1 MDIKYNLITL
11 FPEIF
16 PGPLGVSLL
25 GNALQKKL
33 WELNL
38 INIRDFAKDRHKS
51 VDDTPYGGGAGM
63 VMKPDVIEM
72 ALNSISD
79 FPGQR
84 VCLTP
89 RGKRLSQQKVKKLS
103 LEDGLVLLCG
113 RYEGIDERFIEN
125 YVDQEFSIGDFV
137 LSGGEIPALAL
148 IDALSRKIPGVLGN
162 QESFINDSF
171 ENNLLKGP
179 VYTRPQ
185 KFEEKDVPEILLSGD
200 HEKINDWKILS
211 SLQRTIQRR
220 PDLLDSVKLSNKQKK
235 LLDNLLSKRIL

>member
-1 MDIKYNLITL
+1 MDDKLENNKVFKVSILTL

-25 GNALQKKL
+25 GNALQNKL

-113 RYEGIDERFIEN
+113 RYEGIDQRVIDYYNFDEI
-125 YVDQEFSIGDFV
+125 SIGDYV
-137 LSGGEIPALAL
+137 VTGGESAAIVLLESVLRLLPN
-148 IDALSRKIPGVLGN
+148 VLGGN
-162 QESFINDSF
+162 ETLKEESFSDTSLIEYPQYTKPKEWNGIN
-171 ENNLLKGP
+171 
-179 VYTRPQ
+179 
-185 KFEEKDVPEILLSGD
+185 VPEVLISGD
-200 HEKINDWKILS
+200 HGKIKNWRNKERVKITKI
-211 SLQRTIQRR
+211 RK
-220 PDLLDSVKLSNKQKK
+220 LDT
-235 LLDNLLSKRIL
+235 

>member
-1 MDIKYNLITL
+1 MENNKVFKVSILTL

-25 GNALQKKL
+25 GNALQNKL

-51 VDDTPYGGGAGM
+51 VDGTPYGGGAGM
-63 VMKPDVIEM
+63 VMKPDVIER

-113 RYEGIDERFIEN
+113 RYEGIDQRVIDYFNFDEI
-125 YVDQEFSIGDFV
+125 SIGDYV
-137 LSGGEIPALAL
+137 VTGGESAAIVLLESVLRLLPN
-148 IDALSRKIPGVLGN
+148 VLGGN
-162 QESFINDSF
+162 ETLKEESFSDNSLIEYPQYTKPKEWNGIN
-171 ENNLLKGP
+171 
-179 VYTRPQ
+179 
-185 KFEEKDVPEILLSGD
+185 VPEVLISGD
-200 HEKINDWKILS
+200 HGKIKNWRNKERVSITKT
-211 SLQRTIQRR
+211 RK
-220 PDLLDSVKLSNKQKK
+220 LDT
-235 LLDNLLSKRIL
+235 

>member
-1 MDIKYNLITL
+1 MENKIFKVSILTL

-25 GNALQKKL
+25 GNALQNKL

-63 VMKPDVIEM
+63 VMKPDVIEK

-113 RYEGIDERFIEN
+113 RYEGIDQRVIDYYNFDEI
-125 YVDQEFSIGDFV
+125 SIGDYV
-137 LSGGEIPALAL
+137 VTGGESAAIVLLESVLRLLPN
-148 IDALSRKIPGVLGN
+148 VLGGN
-162 QESFINDSF
+162 ETLKEESFSDTSLIEYPQYTKPKEWKGIN
-171 ENNLLKGP
+171 
-179 VYTRPQ
+179 
-185 KFEEKDVPEILLSGD
+185 VPEVLISGD
-200 HEKINDWKILS
+200 HGKIKNWRNKERVKITKI
-211 SLQRTIQRR
+211 RK
-220 PDLLDSVKLSNKQKK
+220 LDT
-235 LLDNLLSKRIL
+235 

>member
-1 MDIKYNLITL
+1 MDDKLENNKVFKVSILTL

-25 GNALQKKL
+25 GNALQNKL

-51 VDDTPYGGGAGM
+51 VDGTPYGGGAGM
-63 VMKPDVIEM
+63 VMKPDVIER

-113 RYEGIDERFIEN
+113 RYEGIDQRVIDYYNFDEI
-125 YVDQEFSIGDFV
+125 SIGDYV
-137 LSGGEIPALAL
+137 VTGGESAAIVLLESVLRLLPN
-148 IDALSRKIPGVLGN
+148 VLGGN
-162 QESFINDSF
+162 ETLKEESFSDTSLIEYPQYTKPKVWNGIN
-171 ENNLLKGP
+171 
-179 VYTRPQ
+179 
-185 KFEEKDVPEILLSGD
+185 VPEVLISGD
-200 HEKINDWKILS
+200 HGKIKNWRNKERVKITKI
-211 SLQRTIQRR
+211 RK
-220 PDLLDSVKLSNKQKK
+220 LDT
-235 LLDNLLSKRIL
+235 

>member
-1 MDIKYNLITL
+1 MENNKIFKVSILTL

-25 GNALQKKL
+25 GNALQNKL

-63 VMKPDVIEM
+63 VMKPDIIEM

-113 RYEGIDERFIEN
+113 RYEGIDQRVIDYYNFDEI
-125 YVDQEFSIGDFV
+125 SIGDYV
-137 LSGGEIPALAL
+137 VTGGESAAIVLLESVLRLLPN
-148 IDALSRKIPGVLGN
+148 VLGGN
-162 QESFINDSF
+162 ETLKEESFSDTSLIEYPQYTKPKEWNGIN
-171 ENNLLKGP
+171 
-179 VYTRPQ
+179 
-185 KFEEKDVPEILLSGD
+185 VPEVLISGD
-200 HEKINDWKILS
+200 HGKIKNWRNKERVKITKI
-211 SLQRTIQRR
+211 RK
-220 PDLLDSVKLSNKQKK
+220 LDT
-235 LLDNLLSKRIL
+235 

>member
-1 MDIKYNLITL
+1 M
-11 FPEIF
+11 
-16 PGPLGVSLL
+16 SLL
-25 GNALQKKL
+25 GNALQNKL

-51 VDDTPYGGGAGM
+51 VDGTPYGGGAGM

-113 RYEGIDERFIEN
+113 RYEGIDQRVIDYFNFDEI
-125 YVDQEFSIGDFV
+125 SIGDYV
-137 LSGGEIPALAL
+137 VTGGESAAIVLLESVLRLLPN
-148 IDALSRKIPGVLGN
+148 VLGGN
-162 QESFINDSF
+162 ETLKEESFSDTSLIEYPQYTKPKEWNGIN
-171 ENNLLKGP
+171 
-179 VYTRPQ
+179 
-185 KFEEKDVPEILLSGD
+185 VPEVLISGD
-200 HEKINDWKILS
+200 HGRIKNWRNKERVKITKI
-211 SLQRTIQRR
+211 RK
-220 PDLLDSVKLSNKQKK
+220 LDT
-235 LLDNLLSKRIL
+235 

>member
-1 MDIKYNLITL
+1 MENNKVFKVSILTL

-25 GNALQKKL
+25 GNALQNKL

-51 VDDTPYGGGAGM
+51 VDGTPYGGGAGM
-63 VMKPDVIEM
+63 VMKPDVIER

-113 RYEGIDERFIEN
+113 RYEGIDQRVIDYYNFDEI
-125 YVDQEFSIGDFV
+125 SIGDYV
-137 LSGGEIPALAL
+137 VTGGESAAIVLLESVLRLLPN
-148 IDALSRKIPGVLGN
+148 VLGGN
-162 QESFINDSF
+162 ETLKEESFSDTSLIEYPQYTKPKEWNGIN
-171 ENNLLKGP
+171 
-179 VYTRPQ
+179 
-185 KFEEKDVPEILLSGD
+185 VPEVLISGD
-200 HEKINDWKILS
+200 HGKIKNWRNKERVKITKI
-211 SLQRTIQRR
+211 RK
-220 PDLLDSVKLSNKQKK
+220 LDT
-235 LLDNLLSKRIL
+235 

>member
-1 MDIKYNLITL
+1 LENNKIFKVSILTL

-25 GNALQKKL
+25 GNALQNKL

-113 RYEGIDERFIEN
+113 RYEGIDQRVIDYYNFDEI
-125 YVDQEFSIGDFV
+125 SIGDYV
-137 LSGGEIPALAL
+137 VTGGESAAIVLLESVLRLLPN
-148 IDALSRKIPGVLGN
+148 VLGGN
-162 QESFINDSF
+162 ETLKEESFSDTSLIEYPQYTKPKEWNGIN
-171 ENNLLKGP
+171 
-179 VYTRPQ
+179 
-185 KFEEKDVPEILLSGD
+185 VPEVLISGD
-200 HEKINDWKILS
+200 HGKIENWRNKERVKITKI
-211 SLQRTIQRR
+211 RK
-220 PDLLDSVKLSNKQKK
+220 LDT
-235 LLDNLLSKRIL
+235 

>member
-1 MDIKYNLITL
+1 MENNKIFKVSILTL

-25 GNALQKKL
+25 GNALQNKL

-113 RYEGIDERFIEN
+113 RYEGIDQRVIDYYNFDEI
-125 YVDQEFSIGDFV
+125 SIGDYV
-137 LSGGEIPALAL
+137 VTGGESAAIVLLESVLRLLPN
-148 IDALSRKIPGVLGN
+148 VLGGN
-162 QESFINDSF
+162 ATLKEESFSDTSLIEYPQYTKPKEWKGIN
-171 ENNLLKGP
+171 
-179 VYTRPQ
+179 
-185 KFEEKDVPEILLSGD
+185 VPEVLISGD
-200 HEKINDWKILS
+200 HGKIKNWRNKERVKITKI
-211 SLQRTIQRR
+211 RK
-220 PDLLDSVKLSNKQKK
+220 LDT
-235 LLDNLLSKRIL
+235 

>member
-1 MDIKYNLITL
+1 MDNNKIYKVSILTL

-38 INIRDFAKDRHKS
+38 INIRDFAKDKHKS

-63 VMKPDVIEM
+63 VMKPDIIEM

-89 RGKRLSQQKVKKLS
+89 RGKRLSQKKVKKLS

-113 RYEGIDERFIEN
+113 RYEGIDQRVIDYYNFDEI
-125 YVDQEFSIGDFV
+125 SIGDYV
-137 LSGGEIPALAL
+137 VTGGESAAIVLLESVLRLLPN
-148 IDALSRKIPGVLGN
+148 VLGGN
-162 QESFINDSF
+162 ETLKEESFSDTSLI
-171 ENNLLKGP
+171 EYP
-179 VYTRPQ
+179 QYTKP
-185 KFEEKDVPEILLSGD
+185 KEWNGVNVPEVLISGD
-200 HEKINDWKILS
+200 HGKIKNWRNKERVNITKI
-211 SLQRTIQRR
+211 RK
-220 PDLLDSVKLSNKQKK
+220 LDT
-235 LLDNLLSKRIL
+235 

>member
-1 MDIKYNLITL
+1 LDDKLENNKVFKVSILTL

-25 GNALQKKL
+25 GNALQNKL

-113 RYEGIDERFIEN
+113 RYEGIDQRVIDYYNFDEI
-125 YVDQEFSIGDFV
+125 SIGDYV
-137 LSGGEIPALAL
+137 VTGGESAAIVLLESVLRLLPN
-148 IDALSRKIPGVLGN
+148 VLGGN
-162 QESFINDSF
+162 ETLKEESFSDTSLIEYPQYTKPKEWNGIN
-171 ENNLLKGP
+171 
-179 VYTRPQ
+179 
-185 KFEEKDVPEILLSGD
+185 VPEVLISGD
-200 HEKINDWKILS
+200 HGKIKNWRNKERVKITKI
-211 SLQRTIQRR
+211 RK
-220 PDLLDSVKLSNKQKK
+220 LDT
-235 LLDNLLSKRIL
+235 

>member
-1 MDIKYNLITL
+1 MENNKVFKVSILTL

-25 GNALQKKL
+25 GNALQNKL

-51 VDDTPYGGGAGM
+51 VDGTPYGGGAGM
-63 VMKPDVIEM
+63 VMKPDVIER

-103 LEDGLVLLCG
+103 FEDGLVLLCG
-113 RYEGIDERFIEN
+113 RYEGIDQRVIDYYNFDEI
-125 YVDQEFSIGDFV
+125 SIGDYV
-137 LSGGEIPALAL
+137 VTGGESAAIVLLESVLRLLPN
-148 IDALSRKIPGVLGN
+148 VLGGN
-162 QESFINDSF
+162 ETLKEESFSDTSLIEYPQYTKPKEWNGIN
-171 ENNLLKGP
+171 
-179 VYTRPQ
+179 
-185 KFEEKDVPEILLSGD
+185 VPEVLISGD
-200 HEKINDWKILS
+200 HGKIKNWRNKERVKITKI
-211 SLQRTIQRR
+211 RK
-220 PDLLDSVKLSNKQKK
+220 LDT
-235 LLDNLLSKRIL
+235 

>member
-1 MDIKYNLITL
+1 MENNKVFKVSILTL

-25 GNALQKKL
+25 GNALQNKL

-51 VDDTPYGGGAGM
+51 VDGTPYGGGAGM

-113 RYEGIDERFIEN
+113 RYEGIDQRVIDYYNFDEI
-125 YVDQEFSIGDFV
+125 SIGDYV
-137 LSGGEIPALAL
+137 VTGGESAAIVLLESVLRLLPN
-148 IDALSRKIPGVLGN
+148 VLGGN
-162 QESFINDSF
+162 ETLKEESFSDTSLIEYPQYTKPKVWNGIN
-171 ENNLLKGP
+171 
-179 VYTRPQ
+179 
-185 KFEEKDVPEILLSGD
+185 VPEVLISGD
-200 HEKINDWKILS
+200 HGKIKNWRNKERVKITKI
-211 SLQRTIQRR
+211 RN
-220 PDLLDSVKLSNKQKK
+220 LDT
-235 LLDNLLSKRIL
+235 

>member
-1 MDIKYNLITL
+1 MENNKIFKVSILTL

-25 GNALQKKL
+25 GNALKNKL

-113 RYEGIDERFIEN
+113 RYEGIDQRVIDYYNFDEI
-125 YVDQEFSIGDFV
+125 SIGDYV
-137 LSGGEIPALAL
+137 VTGGESAAIVLLESVLRLLPN
-148 IDALSRKIPGVLGN
+148 VLGGN
-162 QESFINDSF
+162 ETLKEESFSDTSLIEYPQYTKPKEWNGIN
-171 ENNLLKGP
+171 
-179 VYTRPQ
+179 
-185 KFEEKDVPEILLSGD
+185 VPEVLISGD
-200 HEKINDWKILS
+200 HGKIKNWRNKERVKITKI
-211 SLQRTIQRR
+211 RK
-220 PDLLDSVKLSNKQKK
+220 LDT
-235 LLDNLLSKRIL
+235 

>member
-1 MDIKYNLITL
+1 MENNKVFKVSILTL

-25 GNALQKKL
+25 GNALQNKL

-113 RYEGIDERFIEN
+113 RYEGIDQRVIDYYNFDEI
-125 YVDQEFSIGDFV
+125 SIGDYV
-137 LSGGEIPALAL
+137 VTGGESAAIVLLESVLRLLPN
-148 IDALSRKIPGVLGN
+148 VLGGN
-162 QESFINDSF
+162 ETLKEESFSDTSLIEYPQYTKPKVWNGIN
-171 ENNLLKGP
+171 
-179 VYTRPQ
+179 
-185 KFEEKDVPEILLSGD
+185 VPEVLISGD
-200 HEKINDWKILS
+200 HGKIKNWRNKERVKITKI
-211 SLQRTIQRR
+211 RK
-220 PDLLDSVKLSNKQKK
+220 LDT
-235 LLDNLLSKRIL
+235 

>member
-1 MDIKYNLITL
+1 MENNKIFKVSILTL

-25 GNALQKKL
+25 GNALQNKL

-113 RYEGIDERFIEN
+113 RYEGIDQRVIDYYNFDEI
-125 YVDQEFSIGDFV
+125 SIGDYV
-137 LSGGEIPALAL
+137 VAGGESAAIVLLESVIRLLPN
-148 IDALSRKIPGVLGN
+148 VLGGN
-162 QESFINDSF
+162 ETLKEESFSDTSLIEYPQYTKPKEWNGIN
-171 ENNLLKGP
+171 
-179 VYTRPQ
+179 
-185 KFEEKDVPEILLSGD
+185 VPEVLISGD
-200 HEKINDWKILS
+200 HGKIKNWRNKERVKITKI
-211 SLQRTIQRR
+211 RK
-220 PDLLDSVKLSNKQKK
+220 LDT
-235 LLDNLLSKRIL
+235 

>member
-1 MDIKYNLITL
+1 LDNNKIYKVSILTL

-38 INIRDFAKDRHKS
+38 INIRDFAKDKHKS

-63 VMKPDVIEM
+63 VMKPDIIEM

-89 RGKRLSQQKVKKLS
+89 RGKRLSQKKVKKLS

-113 RYEGIDERFIEN
+113 RYEGIDQRVIDYYNFDEI
-125 YVDQEFSIGDFV
+125 SIGDYV
-137 LSGGEIPALAL
+137 VTGGESAAIVLLESVIRLLPN
-148 IDALSRKIPGVLGN
+148 VLGGN
-162 QESFINDSF
+162 ETLKEESFSDTSLI
-171 ENNLLKGP
+171 EYP
-179 VYTRPQ
+179 QYTKPR
-185 KFEEKDVPEILLSGD
+185 EWNGLNVPEVLISGD
-200 HEKINDWKILS
+200 HGKIKNWRDKERVKITKI
-211 SLQRTIQRR
+211 RK
-220 PDLLDSVKLSNKQKK
+220 LDT
-235 LLDNLLSKRIL
+235 

>member
-1 MDIKYNLITL
+1 MENNKIFKVSILTL

-25 GNALQKKL
+25 GNALQNKL

-63 VMKPDVIEM
+63 VMKPEVIEM

-113 RYEGIDERFIEN
+113 RYEGIDQRVIDYYNFDEI
-125 YVDQEFSIGDFV
+125 SIGDYV
-137 LSGGEIPALAL
+137 VTGGESAAIVLLESVLRLLPN
-148 IDALSRKIPGVLGN
+148 VLGGN
-162 QESFINDSF
+162 ETLKEESFSDTSLIEYPQYTKPKEWNGIN
-171 ENNLLKGP
+171 
-179 VYTRPQ
+179 
-185 KFEEKDVPEILLSGD
+185 VPEVLISGD
-200 HEKINDWKILS
+200 HGKIKNWRNKERVKITKI
-211 SLQRTIQRR
+211 RK
-220 PDLLDSVKLSNKQKK
+220 LDT
-235 LLDNLLSKRIL
+235 

>member
-1 MDIKYNLITL
+1 MTL

-25 GNALQKKL
+25 GTALQNKL

-38 INIRDFAKDRHKS
+38 INTRDFAKDRHKS

-113 RYEGIDERFIEN
+113 RYEGIDQRVIDYYNFDEI
-125 YVDQEFSIGDFV
+125 SIGDYV
-137 LSGGEIPALAL
+137 VTGGESAAIVLLESVLRLLPN
-148 IDALSRKIPGVLGN
+148 VLGGN
-162 QESFINDSF
+162 ETLKEESFSDTSLIAVS
-171 ENNLLKGP
+171 
-179 VYTRPQ
+179 YTHLTLPT
-185 KFEEKDVPEILLSGD
+185 S
-200 HEKINDWKILS
+200 
-211 SLQRTIQRR
+211 
-220 PDLLDSVKLSNKQKK
+220 DLV
-235 LLDNLLSKRIL
+235 

>member
-1 MDIKYNLITL
+1 MENNKIFKVSILTL

-25 GNALQKKL
+25 GNALKNKL

-113 RYEGIDERFIEN
+113 RYEGIDQRVIDYYNFDEI
-125 YVDQEFSIGDFV
+125 SIGDYV
-137 LSGGEIPALAL
+137 VTGGESAAIVLLESVLRLLPN
-148 IDALSRKIPGVLGN
+148 VLGGN
-162 QESFINDSF
+162 ETLKEESFSDTSLIEYPQYTKPKEWKGIN
-171 ENNLLKGP
+171 
-179 VYTRPQ
+179 
-185 KFEEKDVPEILLSGD
+185 VPEVLISGD
-200 HEKINDWKILS
+200 HGKIKNWRNKERVKITKI
-211 SLQRTIQRR
+211 RK
-220 PDLLDSVKLSNKQKK
+220 LDT
-235 LLDNLLSKRIL
+235 

>member
-1 MDIKYNLITL
+1 MDNNKIYKVSILTL

-25 GNALQKKL
+25 GNALQNKL

-63 VMKPDVIEM
+63 VMKPDIIEM

-113 RYEGIDERFIEN
+113 RYEGIDQRVIDYYNFDEI
-125 YVDQEFSIGDFV
+125 SIGDYV
-137 LSGGEIPALAL
+137 VTGGESAAIVLLECVLRLLPN
-148 IDALSRKIPGVLGN
+148 VLGGN
-162 QESFINDSF
+162 ETLKEESFSDTSLI
-171 ENNLLKGP
+171 EYP
-179 VYTRPQ
+179 QYTKP
-185 KFEEKDVPEILLSGD
+185 KEWNGVNVPEVLISGD
-200 HEKINDWKILS
+200 HGKIKNWRNKERVKITKI
-211 SLQRTIQRR
+211 RK
-220 PDLLDSVKLSNKQKK
+220 LDT
-235 LLDNLLSKRIL
+235 

>member
-1 MDIKYNLITL
+1 M
-11 FPEIF
+11 
-16 PGPLGVSLL
+16 SLL
-25 GNALQKKL
+25 GNALQNKL

-51 VDDTPYGGGAGM
+51 VDGTPYGGGAGM

-113 RYEGIDERFIEN
+113 RYEGIDQRVIDYFNFDEI
-125 YVDQEFSIGDFV
+125 SIGDYV
-137 LSGGEIPALAL
+137 VTGGESAAIVLLESVLRLLPN
-148 IDALSRKIPGVLGN
+148 VLGGN
-162 QESFINDSF
+162 ETLKEESFSDTSVIEYPQYTKPKEWNGIN
-171 ENNLLKGP
+171 
-179 VYTRPQ
+179 
-185 KFEEKDVPEILLSGD
+185 VPEVLISGD
-200 HEKINDWKILS
+200 HGRIKNWRNKERVKITKI
-211 SLQRTIQRR
+211 RK
-220 PDLLDSVKLSNKQKK
+220 LDT
-235 LLDNLLSKRIL
+235 

>member
-1 MDIKYNLITL
+1 MENNKVFKVSILTL

-25 GNALQKKL
+25 GNALQNKL

-51 VDDTPYGGGAGM
+51 VDGTPYGGGAGM

-113 RYEGIDERFIEN
+113 RYEGIDQRVIDYYNFDEI
-125 YVDQEFSIGDFV
+125 SIGDYV
-137 LSGGEIPALAL
+137 VTGGESAAIVLLESVLRLLPN
-148 IDALSRKIPGVLGN
+148 VLGGN
-162 QESFINDSF
+162 ETLKEESFSDTSLIEYPQYTKPKVWNGIN
-171 ENNLLKGP
+171 
-179 VYTRPQ
+179 
-185 KFEEKDVPEILLSGD
+185 VPEVLISGD
-200 HEKINDWKILS
+200 HEKIKNWRNKERVKITKI
-211 SLQRTIQRR
+211 RN
-220 PDLLDSVKLSNKQKK
+220 LDT
-235 LLDNLLSKRIL
+235 